1 MIEWIK
7 ENSIAFTI
15 AVILHLL
22 FIGALLFNWE
32 YDKPKQ
38 IVLKQGDV
46 IQTTAVDANS
56 FNAKIE
62 QIEQKKE
69 QQKKAEQQRKAAEE
83 RNKKALKEKKR
94 REELKRKEEQK
105 RKKAEAARKKEQQ
118 RKAALL
124 KEKKLKEQKLK
135 EQKRKEA
142 EKKAAEEKRK
152 KEEARKKAE
161 ARKAEAQKAEEK
173 KRKEAEQKRKEEQK
187 RIAEQKRKEQQR
199 RKAEAEKKRQAEL
212 RRQQERERAE
222 RERLSRGIVNKY
234 VALIAQKIERNWRQ
248 PLDAPRDLQ
257 CKIDIRLRSNGD
269 VLNVQ
274 IAESSG
280 NAAFDRSVITAVRR
294 ASPLPVPKD
303 SVIFKEFEVMRLRF
317 EPGSH

>member
-1 MIEWIK
+1 MVEWIK

-32 YDKPKQ
+32 YDKPKK

-56 FNAKIE
+56 FNARIE
-62 QIEQKKE
+62 EIERKK
-69 QQKKAEQQRKAAEE
+69 KSEQQRKAEQA
-83 RNKKALKEKKR
+83 RKKKALAEKKR
-94 REELKRKEEQK
+94 KEELRQKEEQK
-105 RKKAEAARKKEQQ
+105 RKQAEATRKKEQQ

-124 KEKKLKEQKLK
+124 KKKKLQEQKLK
-135 EQKRKEA
+135 EKKLKQQKRQEA

-152 KEEARKKAE
+152 KAEARKIAEARKKAEQKKIAEAKRKAEAKRIAEARKKAE
-161 ARKAEAQKAEEK
+161 AEK
-173 KRKEAEQKRKEEQK
+173 KH
-187 RIAEQKRKEQQR
+187 
-199 RKAEAEKKRQAEL
+199 QAEL
-212 RRQQERERAE
+212 KRQQERERAE

-248 PLDAPRDLQ
+248 PPGTPANLQ

-269 VLNVQ
+269 VISVK

-280 NAAFDRSVITAVRR
+280 NAAFDRSVETAVRK
-294 ASPLPVPKD
+294 ASPLPVPRD
-303 SVIFKEFEVMRLRF
+303 SVIFKQFEVMRLRF
-317 EPGSH
+317 EPGSY

>member
-38 IVLKQGDV
+38 ILLKKGDV

-62 QIEQKKE
+62 QIEQ
-69 QQKKAEQQRKAAEE
+69 QKKAEQQRKAAEAQK
-83 RNKKALKEKKR
+83 KKALKEKKR

-135 EQKRKEA
+135 EKKRKEA

-152 KEEARKKAE
+152 KEQARK
-161 ARKAEAQKAEEK
+161 RAEEK
-173 KRKEAEQKRKEEQK
+173 KRKEAEQKR
-187 RIAEQKRKEQQR
+187 IAEQKRKEEQR
-199 RKAEAEKKRQAEL
+199 RKAEAEKKRQDEL
-212 RRQQERERAE
+212 RRQQE

-234 VALIAQKIERNWRQ
+234 VALIAQKIERIWRQ

-257 CKIDIRLRSNGD
+257 CKIDIRLRSTGE
-269 VLNVQ
+269 VISVK

-280 NAAFDRSVITAVRR
+280 NASFDRSVETAVRR

>member
-62 QIEQKKE
+62 QIEQ
-69 QQKKAEQQRKAAEE
+69 QKKAEQQRKAAEA
-83 RNKKALKEKKR
+83 RKKKALKEKKR

-135 EQKRKEA
+135 EKKLREKKLKEKKRKEA

-152 KEEARKKAE
+152 KELARKKAD
-161 ARKAEAQKAEEK
+161 ARKAEEK
-173 KRKEAEQKRKEEQK
+173 KRKEAEQKR
-187 RIAEQKRKEQQR
+187 IAEQKRKEEQR
-199 RKAEAEKKRQAEL
+199 QKAEAEKKRQAEL

-222 RERLSRGIVNKY
+222 RERLSRGTVNKY

-248 PLDAPRDLQ
+248 PLDAPRNLQ
-257 CKIDIRLRSNGD
+257 CKIDIRLRSTGE
-269 VLNVQ
+269 VVSVK

-280 NAAFDRSVITAVRR
+280 NASFDRSVETAVRR

>member
-7 ENSIAFTI
+7 ENSITFTI

-38 IVLKQGDV
+38 IVLKKGDV

-56 FNAKIE
+56 FNAKIAE
-62 QIEQKKE
+62 TAER
-69 QQKKAEQQRKAAEE
+69 KKAEQQRKAAEAQK
-83 RNKKALKEKKR
+83 KKALKEKKR

-124 KEKKLKEQKLK
+124 KEKKLREKKLK
-135 EQKRKEA
+135 EKKRKEA

-152 KEEARKKAE
+152 KE
-161 ARKAEAQKAEEK
+161 
-173 KRKEAEQKRKEEQK
+173 
-187 RIAEQKRKEQQR
+187 QR

-234 VALIAQKIERNWRQ
+234 VALIARKIERNWRQ

-257 CKIDIRLRSNGD
+257 CKIDIRLRSTGE
-269 VLNVQ
+269 VVSVK

-280 NAAFDRSVITAVRR
+280 NASFDRSVETAVRK

-317 EPGSH
+317 EPRSY

>member
-1 MIEWIK
+1 MVEWIK

-32 YDKPKQ
+32 YDKPKK

-56 FNAKIE
+56 FNARIE
-62 QIEQKKE
+62 EIERKK
-69 QQKKAEQQRKAAEE
+69 KSEQQRKAEQA
-83 RNKKALKEKKR
+83 RKKKALAEKKR
-94 REELKRKEEQK
+94 KEELRQKEEQK
-105 RKKAEAARKKEQQ
+105 RKQAEATRKKEQQ
-118 RKAALL
+118 RKAALLKKKKLQEQKL

-142 EKKAAEEKRK
+142 EKKTAEEK
-152 KEEARKKAE
+152 RKKAE
-161 ARKAEAQKAEEK
+161 ARKIAEARK
-173 KRKEAEQKRKEEQK
+173 KAEQKKIAEAKRKAEAK
-187 RIAEQKRKEQQR
+187 RIAEARK
-199 RKAEAEKKRQAEL
+199 KAEAEKKRQAEL
-212 RRQQERERAE
+212 KRQQERERAE
-222 RERLSRGIVNKY
+222 RERLSRGIVKKH

-248 PLDAPRDLQ
+248 PPGTPANLQ

-269 VLNVQ
+269 VISVK

-280 NAAFDRSVITAVRR
+280 NAAFDRSVETAVRK
-294 ASPLPVPKD
+294 ASPLPVPRD
-303 SVIFKEFEVMRLRF
+303 SVIFKQFEVMRLRF
-317 EPGSH
+317 EPGSY

>member
-1 MIEWIK
+1 MVEWIK

-32 YDKPKQ
+32 YDKPKK

-56 FNAKIE
+56 FNARIE
-62 QIEQKKE
+62 EIERKK
-69 QQKKAEQQRKAAEE
+69 KSEQQRKAEQA
-83 RNKKALKEKKR
+83 RKKKALAEKKR
-94 REELKRKEEQK
+94 KEELRQKEEQK
-105 RKKAEAARKKEQQ
+105 RKQAEATRKKEQQ

-124 KEKKLKEQKLK
+124 KKKKLQEQKLKEQKLKEQKLK

-152 KEEARKKAE
+152 KAE
-161 ARKAEAQKAEEK
+161 ARKIAEAKRKAE
-173 KRKEAEQKRKEEQK
+173 AK
-187 RIAEQKRKEQQR
+187 RIAEARK
-199 RKAEAEKKRQAEL
+199 KAEAEKKRQAEL
-212 RRQQERERAE
+212 KRQQERERAE
-222 RERLSRGIVNKY
+222 RERLSRGIVNKH

-248 PLDAPRDLQ
+248 PPGTPANLQ

-269 VLNVQ
+269 VISVK

-280 NAAFDRSVITAVRR
+280 NAAFDRSVETAVRK
-294 ASPLPVPKD
+294 ASPLPVPRD
-303 SVIFKEFEVMRLRF
+303 SVIFKQFEVMRLRF
-317 EPGSH
+317 EPGSY

>member
-62 QIEQKKE
+62 QIEQ
-69 QQKKAEQQRKAAEE
+69 QKKAEQQRKAAEA
-83 RNKKALKEKKR
+83 RKKKALKEKKH

-135 EQKRKEA
+135 EKKLREKKLKEKKRKEA

-152 KEEARKKAE
+152 KEQARKKAE
-161 ARKAEAQKAEEK
+161 ARKAEEK
-173 KRKEAEQKRKEEQK
+173 KRKEAEQKR
-187 RIAEQKRKEQQR
+187 IAEQKRKEEQR

-248 PLDAPRDLQ
+248 PLDAPRNLQ
-257 CKIDIRLRSNGD
+257 CKIDIRLRSTGE
-269 VLNVQ
+269 VVSVK

-280 NAAFDRSVITAVRR
+280 NASFDRSVETAVRR

>member
-7 ENSIAFTI
+7 ENSITFTI

-38 IVLKQGDV
+38 IVLKKGDV

-56 FNAKIE
+56 FNAKIAE
-62 QIEQKKE
+62 TAER
-69 QQKKAEQQRKAAEE
+69 KKAEQQRKAAEAQK
-83 RNKKALKEKKR
+83 KKALKEKKR

-124 KEKKLKEQKLK
+124 KEKKLREKKLK
-135 EQKRKEA
+135 EKKRKEA

-152 KEEARKKAE
+152 KE
-161 ARKAEAQKAEEK
+161 
-173 KRKEAEQKRKEEQK
+173 
-187 RIAEQKRKEQQR
+187 QR

-257 CKIDIRLRSNGD
+257 CKIDIRLRSTGE
-269 VLNVQ
+269 VVSVK

-280 NAAFDRSVITAVRR
+280 NASFDRSVETAVRK

-317 EPGSH
+317 EPRSY

>member
-38 IVLKQGDV
+38 ILLKKGDV

-62 QIEQKKE
+62 QIEQ
-69 QQKKAEQQRKAAEE
+69 QKKAEQQRKAAEAQK
-83 RNKKALKEKKR
+83 KKALKEKKR

-135 EQKRKEA
+135 EKKRKEA

-152 KEEARKKAE
+152 KEQARK
-161 ARKAEAQKAEEK
+161 RAEEK
-173 KRKEAEQKRKEEQK
+173 KRKEAEQKR
-187 RIAEQKRKEQQR
+187 IAEQKRKEEQR

-212 RRQQERERAE
+212 RRQQE

-257 CKIDIRLRSNGD
+257 CKIDIRLRSTGE
-269 VLNVQ
+269 VVSVK

-280 NAAFDRSVITAVRR
+280 NASFDRSVETAVRR

>member
-7 ENSIAFTI
+7 ENSITFTI

-38 IVLKQGDV
+38 IVLKKGDV

-56 FNAKIE
+56 FNAKIAE
-62 QIEQKKE
+62 TAER
-69 QQKKAEQQRKAAEE
+69 KKAEQQRKAAEAQK
-83 RNKKALKEKKR
+83 KKALKEKKR

-124 KEKKLKEQKLK
+124 KEKKLREKKLK
-135 EQKRKEA
+135 EKKLREKKLKEKKRKEA

-152 KEEARKKAE
+152 KE
-161 ARKAEAQKAEEK
+161 
-173 KRKEAEQKRKEEQK
+173 
-187 RIAEQKRKEQQR
+187 QR

-257 CKIDIRLRSNGD
+257 CKIDIRLRSTGE
-269 VLNVQ
+269 VVSVK

-280 NAAFDRSVITAVRR
+280 NASFDRSVETAVRK

-317 EPGSH
+317 EPRSY

>member
-7 ENSIAFTI
+7 ENSITFII

-32 YDKPKQ
+32 YDKPKK
-38 IVLKQGDV
+38 IVLKKGDV

-56 FNAKIE
+56 FNAKIAE
-62 QIEQKKE
+62 TAER
-69 QQKKAEQQRKAAEE
+69 KKAEQQRKAAEAQK
-83 RNKKALKEKKR
+83 KKALKEKKR

-135 EQKRKEA
+135 EKKLKEKKLREKKLKEKKRKEA

-152 KEEARKKAE
+152 KE
-161 ARKAEAQKAEEK
+161 
-173 KRKEAEQKRKEEQK
+173 
-187 RIAEQKRKEQQR
+187 QR

-257 CKIDIRLRSNGD
+257 CKIDIRLRSTGE
-269 VLNVQ
+269 VVSVK

-280 NAAFDRSVITAVRR
+280 NASFDRSVETAVRK

-317 EPGSH
+317 EPRSY

>member
-7 ENSIAFTI
+7 ENSITFTI

-38 IVLKQGDV
+38 IVLKKGDV

-56 FNAKIE
+56 FNAKIAE
-62 QIEQKKE
+62 TAER
-69 QQKKAEQQRKAAEE
+69 KKAEQQRKAAEAQK
-83 RNKKALKEKKR
+83 KKALKEKKR

-135 EQKRKEA
+135 EKKRKEA

-152 KEEARKKAE
+152 KE
-161 ARKAEAQKAEEK
+161 
-173 KRKEAEQKRKEEQK
+173 
-187 RIAEQKRKEQQR
+187 QR

-234 VALIAQKIERNWRQ
+234 VALIAQKIESNWRQ

-257 CKIDIRLRSNGD
+257 CKIDIRLRSTGE
-269 VLNVQ
+269 VVSVK

-280 NAAFDRSVITAVRR
+280 NASFDRSVKTAVRK
-294 ASPLPVPKD
+294 ALPLPVPKD

-317 EPGSH
+317 EPRSY

>member
-38 IVLKQGDV
+38 ILLKKGDV

-62 QIEQKKE
+62 QIEQ
-69 QQKKAEQQRKAAEE
+69 QKKAEQQRKAAEAQK
-83 RNKKALKEKKR
+83 KKALKEKKR

-135 EQKRKEA
+135 EKKRKEA

-152 KEEARKKAE
+152 KEQARK
-161 ARKAEAQKAEEK
+161 RAEEK
-173 KRKEAEQKRKEEQK
+173 KRKEAEQKR
-187 RIAEQKRKEQQR
+187 IGEQKRKEEQR
-199 RKAEAEKKRQAEL
+199 RKAEAEKKRQDEL
-212 RRQQERERAE
+212 RRQQE

-234 VALIAQKIERNWRQ
+234 VALIAQKIERIWRQ

-257 CKIDIRLRSNGD
+257 CKIDIRLRSTGE
-269 VLNVQ
+269 VISVK

-280 NAAFDRSVITAVRR
+280 NASFDRSVETAVRR

>member
-62 QIEQKKE
+62 QIEQ
-69 QQKKAEQQRKAAEE
+69 QKKAEQQRKAAEA
-83 RNKKALKEKKR
+83 RKKKALKEKKH

-135 EQKRKEA
+135 EKKLREKKLKEKKRKEA

-152 KEEARKKAE
+152 KEQARKKAE
-161 ARKAEAQKAEEK
+161 AQKAEAQKAEEK
-173 KRKEAEQKRKEEQK
+173 KRKEAEQKR
-187 RIAEQKRKEQQR
+187 IAEQKRKEEQR

-248 PLDAPRDLQ
+248 PLDAPRNLQ
-257 CKIDIRLRSNGD
+257 CKIDIRLRSTGE
-269 VLNVQ
+269 VVSVK

-280 NAAFDRSVITAVRR
+280 NASFDRSVETAVRR

>member
-62 QIEQKKE
+62 QIEQ
-69 QQKKAEQQRKAAEE
+69 QKKAEQQRKAAEA
-83 RNKKALKEKKR
+83 RKKKALKEKKH

-135 EQKRKEA
+135 EKKLREKKLKEKKRKEA

-152 KEEARKKAE
+152 KEQARK
-161 ARKAEAQKAEEK
+161 KAEAQKAEEK
-173 KRKEAEQKRKEEQK
+173 KRKEAEQKR
-187 RIAEQKRKEQQR
+187 IAEQKRKEEQR

-248 PLDAPRDLQ
+248 PLDAPRNLQ
-257 CKIDIRLRSNGD
+257 CKIDIRLRSTGE
-269 VLNVQ
+269 VVSVK

-280 NAAFDRSVITAVRR
+280 NASFDRSVETAVRR

>member
-1 MIEWIK
+1 MVEWIK

-32 YDKPKQ
+32 YDKPKK

-56 FNAKIE
+56 FNARIE
-62 QIEQKKE
+62 EIERKK
-69 QQKKAEQQRKAAEE
+69 KSEQQRKAEQA
-83 RNKKALKEKKR
+83 RKKKALAEKKR
-94 REELKRKEEQK
+94 KEELRQKEEQK
-105 RKKAEAARKKEQQ
+105 RKQAEATRKKEQQ

-124 KEKKLKEQKLK
+124 KKKKLQEQKLKEKKLKEQKR
-135 EQKRKEA
+135 QEA
-142 EKKAAEEKRK
+142 EKKTAEEK
-152 KEEARKKAE
+152 RKKAE
-161 ARKAEAQKAEEK
+161 ARKIAEARK
-173 KRKEAEQKRKEEQK
+173 KAEQKKIAEAKRKAEAK
-187 RIAEQKRKEQQR
+187 RIAEARK
-199 RKAEAEKKRQAEL
+199 KAEAEKKRQAEL
-212 RRQQERERAE
+212 KRQQERERAE

-248 PLDAPRDLQ
+248 PPGTPANLQ

-269 VLNVQ
+269 VISVK

-280 NAAFDRSVITAVRR
+280 NAAFDRSVETAVRK
-294 ASPLPVPKD
+294 ASPLPVPRD
-303 SVIFKEFEVMRLRF
+303 SVIFKQFEVMRLRF
-317 EPGSH
+317 EPGSY